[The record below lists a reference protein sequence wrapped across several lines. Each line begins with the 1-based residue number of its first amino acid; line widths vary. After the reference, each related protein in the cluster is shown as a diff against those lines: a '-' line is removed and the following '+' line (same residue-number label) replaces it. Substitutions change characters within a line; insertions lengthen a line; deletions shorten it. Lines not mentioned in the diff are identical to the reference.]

1 MSYSV
6 YVCLSC
12 FLVTFLL
19 TDTQPNVPILIL
31 FCVLVLFYLFA
42 FFNSNPFKVSFARFN
57 LLVGFFGSECTE
69 RCKRIKVKENKK
81 QKLIVALEASE
92 YIKNKNNLLS
102 GTDLKY

>member
-31 FCVLVLFYLFA
+31 FCVLVLSYLFA
-42 FFNSNPFKVSFARFN
+42 FFNSNSFKVSFARFN
-57 LLVGFFGSECTE
+57 LLVGFLGQNVP
-69 RCKRIKVKENKK
+69 RGVN
-81 QKLIVALEASE
+81 V
-92 YIKNKNNLLS
+92 
-102 GTDLKY
+102 LK